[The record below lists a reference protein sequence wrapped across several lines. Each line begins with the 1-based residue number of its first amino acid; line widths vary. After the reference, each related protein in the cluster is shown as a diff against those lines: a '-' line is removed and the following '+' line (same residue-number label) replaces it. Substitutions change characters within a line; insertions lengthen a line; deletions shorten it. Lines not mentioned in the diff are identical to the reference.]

1 MAEKKGGGGKL
12 QEYDDS
18 TGQYGGSSQETAAQM
33 SKRLRQ
39 EIPKDKLTIIDVIR
53 KYSDEPAR
61 DFAEYGLSDGLRKSD
76 GRREDGLSASDEKT
90 TKEFVDALSQ
100 AKDIINPENAWRV
113 SSPAAKEF
121 DEEHPNAKKYVTK
134 GGSTIAITPDGD
146 IVGVCKKPGDT
157 VNGSDMLAFAV
168 KNGGKKLDAFSKLW
182 RFYSKNGFEPVSWT
196 PFDEQY
202 APSGWDAQRDEKEP
216 VIFWKYTGKY
226 TAYKSSDE
234 FLNNVAPSKSYDD
247 AKRKRDAEVKA

>member
-18 TGQYGGSSQETAAQM
+18 SGQYGGDSQETAAQM

-39 EIPKDKLTIIDVIR
+39 EIPKDKLTIIDAIR

-61 DFAEYGLSDGLRKSD
+61 DFAEYGLSESLRKSV
-76 GRREDGLSASDEKT
+76 GREGALSPNNEKNT
-90 TKEFVDALSQ
+90 EEFVDALLR
-100 AKDIINPENAWRV
+100 AKSAIVPENAWRV

-168 KNGGKKLDAFSKLW
+168 KNGGKKLDAFSGLYG
-182 RFYSKNGFEPVSWT
+182 FYTKNGFEPVSWT

-216 VIFWKYTGKY
+216 VIFWKYTGKQ
-226 TAYKSSDE
+226 TELPKE
-234 FLNNVAPSKSYDD
+234 KFLNSIKPSKSYDD
-247 AKRKRDAEVKA
+247 AKSIRDKEI